1 MIFKSPLHSCLFVF
15 KADSSWA
22 VLATGAKLGAFLSLQ
37 VGSGLF
43 QVRLRQAGTW
53 DTLLQWL
60 HLDKCLLEQQ
70 NTNKL

>member
-43 QVRLRQAGTW
+43 QVRLSG
-53 DTLLQWL
+53 LLVVAVSPVAE
-60 HLDKCLLEQQ
+60 HG
-70 NTNKL
+70 